1 MSALQLAAV
10 LAAAVVALWPQLS
23 RLGVGLLRSTPS
35 YPVIEKTP
43 AYLEAMG
50 DLARVR
56 LRLRST
62 DLLDDD
68 RKKAIDALTLA
79 LVEGSDV

>member
-1 MSALQLAAV
+1 MSALQVAAV
-10 LAAAVVALWPQLS
+10 LAAAVIALWPQFS
-23 RLGVGLLRSTPS
+23 RLATALTRSTPS
-35 YPVIEKTP
+35 YPVAEKTP
-43 AYLEAMG
+43 AYLDAMA

-68 RKKAIDALTLA
+68 RRKAIDALTLA